1 MLPTHHPDP
10 ELLMDYAAGACS
22 EPASLFI
29 ATHLALCPHCRDEM
43 EKMEWLGGTLLD
55 SPTEVAVNPDSLTQ
69 VMAKLDQS
77 APDNGTGRER
87 ISGAGEAGPQAQIP
101 RPLSDYVGRSF
112 NDIQWRQL
120 IPGFSEHRLDKL
132 EGVRASLLRIR
143 PGKNMPLHSHD
154 GSELVM
160 VLSGGYHDKFGSF
173 KRGDVAVA
181 DAEVE
186 HQPIAD
192 LGEDCI
198 CLSITDA
205 PLRLTGPI
213 GRLINPF
220 VRF

>member
-1 MLPTHHPDP
+1 
-10 ELLMDYAAGACS
+10 
-22 EPASLFI
+22 
-29 ATHLALCPHCRDEM
+29 M
-43 EKMEWLGGTLLD
+43 ERLGGTLLD
-55 SPTEVAVNPDSLTQ
+55 SAAAAPVDQDSLAK
-69 VMAKLDQS
+69 VMAKLDQPEPIET
-77 APDNGTGRER
+77 ADRQTWAEQAATG
-87 ISGAGEAGPQAQIP
+87 PQIP

-112 NDIQWRQL
+112 DDIQWRQL
-120 IPGFSEHRLDKL
+120 IPGFSEHRIDKL

-173 KRGDVAVA
+173 KRGDVAIA
-181 DAEVE
+181 DADVE

>member
-1 MLPTHHPDP
+1 MLPTHHLDP

-22 EPASLFI
+22 EPASLLI
-29 ATHLALCPHCRDEM
+29 ATHLALCPLCRDEV
-43 EKMEWLGGTLLD
+43 EKMERLGGALLD
-55 SPTEVAVNPDSLTQ
+55 STATAPVGPDSLTQ
-69 VMAKLDQS
+69 VMAKLDRPEPTDRQTPARQAET
-77 APDNGTGRER
+77 AP
-87 ISGAGEAGPQAQIP
+87 GPQIP

-112 NDIQWRQL
+112 DNIQWRQL
-120 IPGFSEHRLDKL
+120 IPGFSEHRIDKL

-160 VLSGGYHDKFGSF
+160 VLNGGYHDKFGSF

-181 DAEVE
+181 DEEVE

>member
-1 MLPTHHPDP
+1 MLPTHHLDP
-10 ELLMDYAAGACS
+10 ELLMDYAAGTCS
-22 EPASLFI
+22 ESAGLLI
-29 ATHLALCPHCRDEM
+29 ATHLALCPLCRDEVARM
-43 EKMEWLGGTLLD
+43 ERLGGTLLD
-55 SPTEVAVNPDSLTQ
+55 SAAAAPVDQDSLAK
-69 VMAKLDQS
+69 VMAKLDQPEPIET
-77 APDNGTGRER
+77 ADRQTWAEQAATG
-87 ISGAGEAGPQAQIP
+87 PQIP

-112 NDIQWRQL
+112 DDIQWRQL
-120 IPGFSEHRLDKL
+120 IPGLSEHRIDKL

-173 KRGDVAVA
+173 KRGDVAIA
-181 DAEVE
+181 DADVE